1 MFKDPYVT
9 RSGEQRCQ
17 VRWYGGAALQAAPT
31 PYAPTPDG
39 TYQPMRCNKET
50 VSLKSVLAVAP
61 MRRTNAGWSLPSAAM
76 DSYEQLTSQ

>member
-1 MFKDPYVT
+1 VFKDPYVT

-17 VRWYGGAALQAAPT
+17 VRW
-31 PYAPTPDG
+31 YAPTPDG